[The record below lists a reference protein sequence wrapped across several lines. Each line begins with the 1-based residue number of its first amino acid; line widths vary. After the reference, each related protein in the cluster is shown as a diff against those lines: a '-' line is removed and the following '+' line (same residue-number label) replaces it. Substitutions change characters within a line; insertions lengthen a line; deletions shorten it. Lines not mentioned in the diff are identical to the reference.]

1 MPNIKPKAHHDRSLR
16 CGSCK
21 WLVTQFRGRTCPE
34 KYNVVPESKACIE
47 YEYQPQPVKW
57 DKLRLEDKFLLDVF
71 TELKGSRY
79 TLDNTMSKE
88 LSQYFVASR
97 IDKEGNEQRRIPTG
111 FMGKKDLFDL
121 ASLFEETQAFKDR
134 TRKIYVACLKR
145 KRTVLRLKKTCEAYI
160 FKNWGDDLAKYK
172 NEGARSTIVDDVLAP
187 LTDYLMRVDLLLEKA
202 DTVLDNLRDTHF
214 TLNSIKEIA
223 LELIRMTGENN
234 GKERDV

>member
-1 MPNIKPKAHHDRSLR
+1 
-16 CGSCK
+16 
-21 WLVTQFRGRTCPE
+21 
-34 KYNVVPESKACIE
+34 VPESKACIE

-79 TLDNTMSKE
+79 TLDKTLSKE